1 MLKLHTTTNNMKPIA
16 ADYKS
21 QSSRFYLG
29 HGVSNSLTKDMYS
42 DSINKNVLKISNNLN
57 NSKKTVNDISF
68 GGLPLTGV
76 QKITNSK
83 IWQLF
88 NSSWFKK
95 FIATADSSQT
105 IFDAIFALGI
115 TCVLRPAAIMAQSS
129 EKTREKS
136 KKAAAHSIS
145 SGIIGYGFAV
155 ALFSP
160 IKAALDKLKKNPE
173 VFAKKAEAFLKS
185 SKNAQTFTMLLNK
198 STEVLTASVRS
209 AVTIAL
215 IPIIDKYLL
224 NRIFGAKAHE
234 ATKKDLQN
242 PMYRYSY
249 INFKNNMQNNRV
261 FQSFAGVIK

>member
-1 MLKLHTTTNNMKPIA
+1 MKPIA

-21 QSSRFYLG
+21 KSSSFYLG
-29 HGVSNSLTKDMYS
+29 HGVSNSLAKDMYS
-42 DSINKNVLKISNNLN
+42 DSINTNVLKISNNLN
-57 NSKKTVNDISF
+57 ISKKTVNDISF
-68 GGLPLTGV
+68 GGLPLSGV
-76 QKITNSK
+76 EKITKSSVWK
-83 IWQLF
+83 LF
-88 NSSWFKK
+88 NSGWFKK

-115 TCVLRPAAIMAQSS
+115 TCILRPGAIMLQSS

-145 SGIIGYGFAV
+145 SGIIGYGFAK

-160 IKAALDKLKKNPE
+160 IKTGLDKLKKNPE
-173 VFAKKAEAFLKS
+173 IFAQKAEKFLRS

-198 STEVLTASVRS
+198 STEVLTASFRS

-224 NRIFGAKAHE
+224 NKIFGSKVNHDS
-234 ATKKDLQN
+234 KKDLQN

-249 INFKNNMQNNRV
+249 INFKNNMQQNKV
-261 FQSFAGVIK
+261 FQNFAGVIK